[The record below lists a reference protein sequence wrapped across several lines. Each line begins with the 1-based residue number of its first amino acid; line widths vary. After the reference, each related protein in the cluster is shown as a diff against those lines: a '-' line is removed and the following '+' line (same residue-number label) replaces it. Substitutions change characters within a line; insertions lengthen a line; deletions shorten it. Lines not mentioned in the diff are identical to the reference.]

1 MAIDF
6 ENNPAGQNRWI
17 SVVQLANNKNKM
29 DELAE
34 RTNNKSKLKPVDA
47 PLTDR
52 KLIIEKPVE
61 IEPVLEKKDAPNE
74 PEAKAI
80 SKTMTNVETVIL
92 DEALVASQEI
102 NYNFDADSENCEN
115 PDGKSVGTPN
125 LMNVQNKVLKKN
137 QREAVYSQKKGIY
150 AEGVVTG
157 LLLTANIQRRQEV
170 MSPRDK
176 FAK

>member
-61 IEPVLEKKDAPNE
+61 IEPVLEK
-74 PEAKAI
+74 
-80 SKTMTNVETVIL
+80 
-92 DEALVASQEI
+92 
-102 NYNFDADSENCEN
+102 
-115 PDGKSVGTPN
+115 
-125 LMNVQNKVLKKN
+125 
-137 QREAVYSQKKGIY
+137 
-150 AEGVVTG
+150 
-157 LLLTANIQRRQEV
+157 
-170 MSPRDK
+170 
-176 FAK
+176 

>member
-1 MAIDF
+1 
-6 ENNPAGQNRWI
+6 
-17 SVVQLANNKNKM
+17 
-29 DELAE
+29 
-34 RTNNKSKLKPVDA
+34 
-47 PLTDR
+47 
-52 KLIIEKPVE
+52 
-61 IEPVLEKKDAPNE
+61 
-74 PEAKAI
+74 
-80 SKTMTNVETVIL
+80 MTNVETVIL

-125 LMNVQNKVLKKN
+125 LMNVQNKVLKRN